1 MKIMLSMHTTMK
13 LRSEHREHG
22 WALRAIG
29 QDLADVFP
37 VNLEVEFTGR
47 EYVVRG
53 YGRVEG
59 SPPAKK
65 PGALRRWVGK
75 LRPKVE
81 KSRPAEQNVPFE
93 RRYSLAKIHSLA
105 EQGKS
110 RRKNHPIP
118 PDIHILSERLRAVG
132 KIVESK
138 QGQLL
143 SLSMDSTQVAVKYRD
158 AKGQIRDEEH
168 STPGL
173 YRSQKASHV
182 RRLAGKERCPWNN
195 TRK

>member
-1 MKIMLSMHTTMK
+1 MLSMRSTMK

-29 QDLADVFP
+29 QDLADVLP
-37 VNLEVEFTGR
+37 ANLEVEFTGR

-59 SPPAKK
+59 SAPAKK
-65 PGALRRWVGK
+65 PGPLRRWFGK
-75 LRPKVE
+75 LRPKAGKKHRTE
-81 KSRPAEQNVPFE
+81 KNAPFE

-110 RRKNHPIP
+110 RRKNHPLP

-132 KIVESK
+132 KMIESK

-143 SLSMDSTQVAVKYRD
+143 SVAMNSEQVAFKYRD
-158 AKGQIRDEEH
+158 AKGQIREEEH
-168 STPGL
+168 TTPGL

-182 RRLAGKERCPWNN
+182 RRLAGKERCPWDNA
-195 TRK
+195 RK